1 MSSLGKWSPSISN
14 SESSKWLSGVTDS
27 ESSGSDYD
35 IHEGK
40 VYILVMIVT
49 IPVIDLQVICEG
61 EGVLVS
67 SFESSLSVTL
77 HAVYILEMIVNIPVY
92 IL

>member
-1 MSSLGKWSPSISN
+1 
-14 SESSKWLSGVTDS
+14 
-27 ESSGSDYD
+27 
-35 IHEGK
+35 
-40 VYILVMIVT
+40 MIVT
-49 IPVIDLQVICEG
+49 IPVIDLQVICKG

-67 SFESSLSVTL
+67 SFESLSLSVTL